1 MAVTP
6 TYPGVY
12 IEELKSGVHPITG
25 VATSIT
31 AFAGFAPKGPVDTP
45 TTVQSL
51 SEYARLFGGLDAAST
66 MSYAVQ
72 QFFQNGGQNAL
83 IVRCATKT
91 GAGRARKASATHG
104 SGAKAL
110 GLEAA
115 SEGEWGNHLHFRV
128 DHDTASPATQFNVTV
143 QNDATGEIEV
153 LRNLLP
159 GPTLT
164 AVIAA
169 QSQIV
174 RVKGTPPANR
184 PDASPAV
191 PPGGDPFDPAQPTR
205 YTTLGAT
212 AATKGQGGTVAS
224 GVIAPATPDGTG
236 IYALETADLF
246 NLLVIP
252 PIAQSY
258 DTAGERVLPPAI
270 KGRAA
275 AFCREHRALF
285 IVDPDADWDEPSDI
299 TPATGLAAHIA
310 QIATD
315 DRRNAAIYFPYL
327 RAPDPLQGNVVIE
340 FPPAGAVAGVMAQT
354 DTERGVWKAPAGLD
368 AGLSGVQE
376 LKVKLTDG
384 QNGILNPLGV
394 NCLRTFPAAGHV
406 VWGARTLRGD
416 DRLADEW
423 KYVPVRRTA
432 LFIEESLF
440 RGTQWVVFEPNDE
453 PLWAQIRL
461 NVGAF
466 MQDLFRKGAFQGRT
480 PREAYLVKCDA
491 ETTTQ
496 IDINNGVVNILVG
509 FAPLKPAEFVIV
521 QIQQLAGQIES

>member
-1 MAVTP
+1 VAVTP

-45 TTVQSL
+45 TTVQSFT
-51 SEYARLFGGLDAAST
+51 EYARLFGGLAASST
-66 MSYAVQ
+66 MSYAVA
-72 QFFQNGGQNAL
+72 QFFQNGGQTAL
-83 IVRCATKT
+83 IVRCATKA
-91 GAGRARKASATHG
+91 GAGAARRASGTHG
-104 SGAKAL
+104 TGAKAL

-115 SEGEWGNHLHFRV
+115 SAGAWGNDLRFRV
-128 DHDTASPATQFNVTV
+128 DHDALDPATQFNVTV
-143 QNDATGEIEV
+143 KDDASGEIEV
-153 LRNLLP
+153 LRNLVPGSTLP
-159 GPTLT
+159 

-169 QSQIV
+169 RSQFV
-174 RVKGTPPANR
+174 RLKGGPPTNR

-191 PPGGDPFDPAQPTR
+191 PAGADPFDPAVPAR

-212 AATKGQGGTVAS
+212 TATEGRDGTIAS
-224 GVIAPATPDGTG
+224 GVIAPSTPDGTG
-236 IYALETADLF
+236 IYSLETADLF

-252 PIAQSY
+252 PIAQSH

-275 AFCREHRALF
+275 AFCREHRALYV
-285 IVDPDADWDEPSDI
+285 VDPDADWDAPADI
-299 TPATGLAAHIA
+299 TPAAGLQTYIA
-310 QIATD
+310 QIAGD

-327 RAPDPLQGNVVIE
+327 KAPDPLLGDVVVE
-340 FPPAGAVAGVMAQT
+340 FPPAGAIAGVMAQT

-394 NCLRTFPAAGHV
+394 NCLRTVPAAGHV

-416 DRLADEW
+416 DKLADEW

-521 QIQQLAGQIES
+521 KIQQLAGQIES

>member
-1 MAVTP
+1 VAVTP

-45 TTVQSL
+45 TTVQSFT
-51 SEYARLFGGLDAAST
+51 EYARLFGALAATST

-91 GAGRARKASATHG
+91 GAGAARKASGKHG
-104 SGAKAL
+104 TGTKAL
-110 GLEAA
+110 TLEAA
-115 SEGEWGNHLHFRV
+115 SEGAWGNHLHFLV
-128 DHDTASPATQFNVTV
+128 DHDAAIPATQFNVTV
-143 QNDATGEIEV
+143 NNDATGETEV

-159 GPTLT
+159 GATLP
-164 AVIAA
+164 AAIAA
-169 QSQIV
+169 KSQFV
-174 RVKGTPPANR
+174 RVQGAPPTNR
-184 PDASPAV
+184 PDPIAA
-191 PPGGDPFDPAQPTR
+191 PGTA
-205 YTTLGAT
+205 LGAT
-212 AATKGQGGTVAS
+212 AATAGKDGTIAS
-224 GVIAPATPDGTG
+224 GVIAPATNDGTG
-236 IYALETADLF
+236 IYSLEKADLF
-246 NLLVIP
+246 NLLAIP
-252 PIAQSY
+252 PIAQTY
-258 DTAGERVLPPAI
+258 DQAGERVLPAAI

-275 AFCREHRALF
+275 AFCHDHRALF
-285 IVDPDADWDEPSDI
+285 IVDPDADWDDPADI
-299 TPATGLAAHIA
+299 TPAAPAAGLQTYIQSMAA
-310 QIATD
+310 D

-327 RAPDPLQGNVVIE
+327 RAPDPLQGDVVIE
-340 FPPAGAVAGVMAQT
+340 FPPAGTIAGVMAQT

-376 LKVKLTDG
+376 LKAKLTDG

-416 DRLADEW
+416 DKLADEW

-466 MQDLFRKGAFQGRT
+466 MQDLFRKGAFQGKT